1 MPDINLP
8 SGIVNVQ
15 WQEEKT
21 RDEGEQKPRDPPAE
35 KVAESYEE
43 SSRTVTDKITILGIP
58 VSLMTT
64 QVQSTIAGLVAEV
77 DHLTARLKRFER
89 AQAKNADD
97 VDVDFLSSQ
106 SFIRSLDKA
115 LAVPPPAGYIR
126 ELVLVVVNTYEDI
139 RQSSG
144 LLSANETLA
153 EVATRLR
160 ESDFG
165 AAPIGIIG
173 GPTVAALLTRPDPVS
188 VQESEGEEAEE
199 STADSIRRLVESA
212 AYTVAGLDMAL
223 RFKVAS
229 VRVETGQSALHAIGQ
244 ADHILRA

>member
-15 WQEEKT
+15 WQEDRARE
-21 RDEGEQKPRDPPAE
+21 DGDQKPRDPPAE

-43 SSRTVTDKITILGIP
+43 SSRSVTDKITILGIP

-77 DHLTARLKRFER
+77 DHLKARLNRFER
-89 AQAKNADD
+89 AAARPDD
-97 VDVDFLSSQ
+97 EPDIDFLSNHA
-106 SFIRSLDKA
+106 FVRALDKA
-115 LAVPPPAGYIR
+115 LSVPPTAGYIR
-126 ELVLVVVNTYEDI
+126 ELVLVVVSPYEDI

-153 EVATRLR
+153 EVATRIS
-160 ESDFG
+160 ESGHG
-165 AAPIGIIG
+165 AAPIGLIG
-173 GPTVAALLTRPDPVS
+173 GPTVAALLTQPEPAVDTNEDEDVEVP
-188 VQESEGEEAEE
+188 
-199 STADSIRRLVESA
+199 STADIIRRVLEAS

-223 RFKVAS
+223 RFRVSS
-229 VRVETGQSALHAIGQ
+229 VRVETGQSAIHAIGQ
-244 ADHILRA
+244 ADHVLRS